1 MGDESVAQGLKKKGK
16 YVVNLIPKKGI
27 AIYEHKC
34 YPYIVLYKQM
44 RRMVIMMKKNKLIL
58 LQLFVAFTLI
68 CSSVYAAVNTT
79 IAVKASKDSV
89 ERGEKISVTLS
100 LENVENEKVEEVE
113 GYVNYDSDII
123 EPITFESIHKN
134 AQNKVTIGEEELV
147 VEDVTE
153 GNLSASSGY
162 IGFNSDPSSGNDT
175 RFVIEFKDGVTE
187 DVDLMT
193 IDFVVK
199 EDASLGEIKNAITY
213 STFVVTADSETSEEI
228 TKNVSLT
235 VKAKQAPAE
244 DDNENKNTNTNEN
257 TNTNSNTNTNDNKN
271 ENKNTNKADD
281 KKNEN
286 KNTNKNTNTNTNKDT
301 NKAGN
306 TNTNTKDNTVSG
318 TTLPATGAKMI
329 IIPAIVL
336 LVLAYVSYNKYMKYK
351 NV

>member
-1 MGDESVAQGLKKKGK
+1 
-16 YVVNLIPKKGI
+16 
-27 AIYEHKC
+27 
-34 YPYIVLYKQM
+34 
-44 RRMVIMMKKNKLIL
+44 MMKKNKLIL

-286 KNTNKNTNTNTNKDT
+286 KNTNKNTNTNTNKNT

>member
-175 RFVIEFKDGVTE
+175 RFVIEFKDGVSE

-271 ENKNTNKADD
+271 ENKNTNKAHD

-286 KNTNKNTNTNTNKDT
+286 KNTNKNTNTNTNKNT

>member
-134 AQNKVTIGEEELV
+134 AQNKVTIGDEELV

-175 RFVIEFKDGVTE
+175 RFVIEFKDGVSE

-286 KNTNKNTNTNTNKDT
+286 KNTNKNTNTNTNKNT

>member
-175 RFVIEFKDGVTE
+175 RFVIEFKDGVSE

>member
-1 MGDESVAQGLKKKGK
+1 
-16 YVVNLIPKKGI
+16 
-27 AIYEHKC
+27 
-34 YPYIVLYKQM
+34 
-44 RRMVIMMKKNKLIL
+44 MMKKNKLIL

-244 DDNENKNTNTNEN
+244 DDNENENENVNTNEN
-257 TNTNSNTNTNDNKN
+257 TNTNENKNENKNTNTNDNKN
-271 ENKNTNKADD
+271 TNKAD
-281 KKNEN
+281 NTNTN
-286 KNTNKNTNTNTNKDT
+286 KNTNKNTNTNTNKNT

-318 TTLPATGAKMI
+318 TTLPATGAKML

>member
-1 MGDESVAQGLKKKGK
+1 
-16 YVVNLIPKKGI
+16 
-27 AIYEHKC
+27 
-34 YPYIVLYKQM
+34 
-44 RRMVIMMKKNKLIL
+44 MMKKNKLIL

-89 ERGEKISVTLS
+89 LRGEKVSVTLS

-123 EPITFESIHKN
+123 EPITFESIKKD
-134 AQNKVTIGEEELV
+134 AENKVKIGDEELV
-147 VEDVTE
+147 VEDVTN
-153 GNLSASSGY
+153 GSLTASSGY

-175 RFVIEFKDGVTE
+175 RFVIEFTDGVTE

-199 EDASLGEIKNAITY
+199 EDATLGEIKNAITY
-213 STFVVTADSETSEEI
+213 STFVVTADAETSEEI

-235 VKAKQAPAE
+235 VKAENAPVEDDNNNTNSNTNTNGAE
-244 DDNENKNTNTNEN
+244 DDNKNTNSNTNTNTGKNENKNTNSNTNTNSGKNENKNTNTN
-257 TNTNSNTNTNDNKN
+257 
-271 ENKNTNKADD
+271 
-281 KKNEN
+281 
-286 KNTNKNTNTNTNKDT
+286 TNTNTNKNT

-336 LVLAYVSYNKYMKYK
+336 LVLAYVSYKKYVNYK

>member
-1 MGDESVAQGLKKKGK
+1 
-16 YVVNLIPKKGI
+16 
-27 AIYEHKC
+27 
-34 YPYIVLYKQM
+34 
-44 RRMVIMMKKNKLIL
+44 MMKKNKLIL

-89 ERGEKISVTLS
+89 LRGEKVSVTLS

-123 EPITFESIHKN
+123 EPITFESIKKD
-134 AQNKVTIGEEELV
+134 AENKVKIGDEELV
-147 VEDVTE
+147 VEDVTN
-153 GNLSASSGY
+153 GSLTASSGY

-175 RFVIEFKDGVTE
+175 RFVIEFTDGVTE

-199 EDASLGEIKNAITY
+199 EDATLGEIKNAITY
-213 STFVVTADSETSEEI
+213 STFVVTADAETSEEI

-235 VKAKQAPAE
+235 VKAENAPVE
-244 DDNENKNTNTNEN
+244 DDN
-257 TNTNSNTNTNDNKN
+257 NTNSNTNTNGAEDDNKNTNSNTNTNSGKN
-271 ENKNTNKADD
+271 ENKNTNSNTNTNSG
-281 KKNEN
+281 KNEN
-286 KNTNKNTNTNTNKDT
+286 KNTNNNTNTNTNKNT

-336 LVLAYVSYNKYMKYK
+336 LVLAYVSYKKYVNYK

>member
-134 AQNKVTIGEEELV
+134 AQNKVTIGDEELI
-147 VEDVTE
+147 VEDVTK

-175 RFVIEFKDGVTE
+175 RFVIEFKDGVSE

-257 TNTNSNTNTNDNKN
+257 TNSNTNTNDNKN

-286 KNTNKNTNTNTNKDT
+286 KNTNKNTNTNTNKNT

>member
-175 RFVIEFKDGVTE
+175 RFVIEFKDGVSE

-235 VKAKQAPAE
+235 VKAKQAPSE

-286 KNTNKNTNTNTNKDT
+286 KNTNKNTNTNTNKNT

>member
-175 RFVIEFKDGVTE
+175 RFVIEFKDGVSE

-286 KNTNKNTNTNTNKDT
+286 KNTNKNTNANTNKNT

>member
-134 AQNKVTIGEEELV
+134 AQNKVTIGDEELI
-147 VEDVTE
+147 VEDVTK

-235 VKAKQAPAE
+235 VKAKQAPTD
-244 DDNENKNTNTNEN
+244 DDNENKNTNTNE
-257 TNTNSNTNTNDNKN
+257 NTNSNTNTNDNKN

>member
-175 RFVIEFKDGVTE
+175 RFVIEFKDGVSE

-213 STFVVTADSETSEEI
+213 STFVVTADSETSEEK

-235 VKAKQAPAE
+235 VKAKQAPTE

-286 KNTNKNTNTNTNKDT
+286 KNTNKNTNTNTNKNT

>member
-134 AQNKVTIGEEELV
+134 AQNKVTIGDEELI
-147 VEDVTE
+147 VEDVTK

-235 VKAKQAPAE
+235 VKAKQAPTD
-244 DDNENKNTNTNEN
+244 DDN
-257 TNTNSNTNTNDNKN
+257 
-271 ENKNTNKADD
+271 
-281 KKNEN
+281 
-286 KNTNKNTNTNTNKDT
+286 
-301 NKAGN
+301 
-306 TNTNTKDNTVSG
+306 
-318 TTLPATGAKMI
+318 
-329 IIPAIVL
+329 
-336 LVLAYVSYNKYMKYK
+336 
-351 NV
+351 

>member
-1 MGDESVAQGLKKKGK
+1 
-16 YVVNLIPKKGI
+16 
-27 AIYEHKC
+27 
-34 YPYIVLYKQM
+34 
-44 RRMVIMMKKNKLIL
+44 MMKKNRLIL

-175 RFVIEFKDGVTE
+175 RFVIEFKDGVSE

-286 KNTNKNTNTNTNKDT
+286 KNTNKNTNTNTNKNT

>member
-134 AQNKVTIGEEELV
+134 AQNKVTIGDEELI
-147 VEDVTE
+147 VEDVTK

-175 RFVIEFKDGVTE
+175 RFVIEFKDGVSE

-235 VKAKQAPAE
+235 VKAKQAPTD
-244 DDNENKNTNTNEN
+244 DDNENKNTNTNE
-257 TNTNSNTNTNDNKN
+257 NTNSNTNTNDNKN

-286 KNTNKNTNTNTNKDT
+286 KNTNKNTNTNTNKNT

>member
-1 MGDESVAQGLKKKGK
+1 
-16 YVVNLIPKKGI
+16 
-27 AIYEHKC
+27 
-34 YPYIVLYKQM
+34 
-44 RRMVIMMKKNKLIL
+44 MMKKNKLIL
-58 LQLFVAFTLI
+58 LQIFVAFTLI

-244 DDNENKNTNTNEN
+244 DDNENENVNTNEN
-257 TNTNSNTNTNDNKN
+257 TNTN

-286 KNTNKNTNTNTNKDT
+286 KNTNTNTNTNTNKDT

>member
-134 AQNKVTIGEEELV
+134 AQNKVTIGDEELI
-147 VEDVTE
+147 VEDVTK

-175 RFVIEFKDGVTE
+175 RFVIEFKDGVSE

-244 DDNENKNTNTNEN
+244 DDNENKNTNEN

-286 KNTNKNTNTNTNKDT
+286 KNTNTNTNTNTNKDT

>member
-286 KNTNKNTNTNTNKDT
+286 KNTNKNTNTNTNKNT

>member
-1 MGDESVAQGLKKKGK
+1 MS
-16 YVVNLIPKKGI
+16 KKGI
-27 AIYEHKC
+27 AIYKHKC

-175 RFVIEFKDGVTE
+175 RFVIEFKD
-187 DVDLMT
+187 LYSN
-193 IDFVVK
+193 IFQNK
-199 EDASLGEIKNAITY
+199 SSQNLISFSLAPTY
-213 STFVVTADSETSEEI
+213 
-228 TKNVSLT
+228 
-235 VKAKQAPAE
+235 
-244 DDNENKNTNTNEN
+244 
-257 TNTNSNTNTNDNKN
+257 
-271 ENKNTNKADD
+271 
-281 KKNEN
+281 
-286 KNTNKNTNTNTNKDT
+286 
-301 NKAGN
+301 
-306 TNTNTKDNTVSG
+306 
-318 TTLPATGAKMI
+318 
-329 IIPAIVL
+329 
-336 LVLAYVSYNKYMKYK
+336 
-351 NV
+351 

>member
-1 MGDESVAQGLKKKGK
+1 
-16 YVVNLIPKKGI
+16 
-27 AIYEHKC
+27 
-34 YPYIVLYKQM
+34 
-44 RRMVIMMKKNKLIL
+44 MMKKNKLIL

-79 IAVKASKDSV
+79 IAVKASKDLV
-89 ERGEKISVTLS
+89 LRGEKVSVTLS

-123 EPITFESIHKN
+123 EPITFESIKKD
-134 AQNKVTIGEEELV
+134 AENKVKIGDEELV
-147 VEDVTE
+147 VEDVTN
-153 GNLSASSGY
+153 GSLTASSGY

-175 RFVIEFKDGVTE
+175 RFVIEFTDGVTE

-199 EDASLGEIKNAITY
+199 EDATLGEIKNAITY
-213 STFVVTADSETSEEI
+213 STFVVTADAETSEEI

-235 VKAKQAPAE
+235 VKAENAPVEDDNNNTNSNTNTNGAE
-244 DDNENKNTNTNEN
+244 DDNKNTNSNTNTNSGKNENKNTNSNTNTNSGKNENKNTNTN
-257 TNTNSNTNTNDNKN
+257 
-271 ENKNTNKADD
+271 
-281 KKNEN
+281 
-286 KNTNKNTNTNTNKDT
+286 TNTNTNKNT

-336 LVLAYVSYNKYMKYK
+336 LVLAYVSYKKYVNYK